1 MNALKIVWPFG
12 ASVHNRV
19 LISPENNSTW
29 SRGDLRLQQKLLGIT
44 KLPKINGMW
53 LLVMNKFI
61 AKWWVPHTFY
71 SSGGHAR
78 RNGPP
83 GLLERHGPRLSQR
96 LLFSFS
102 LPDKISVYGARKIK
116 RLVFEFK
123 TWSGGQTAKDG
134 KEEPGFRYNRSKDTL
149 DIRSLL

>member
-1 MNALKIVWPFG
+1 MNTLKIVWPFG

-19 LISPENNSTW
+19 LISPETNSTW
-29 SRGDLRLQQKLLGIT
+29 NRGDLMLQQKLLGIT

-71 SSGGHAR
+71 SSGWHAR
-78 RNGPP
+78 RNSPP
-83 GLLERHGPRLSQR
+83 GLVERHGPCLSQR

-102 LPDKISVYGARKIK
+102 LPDKSFGYVAKKIK

-123 TWSGGQTAKDG
+123 ILSAGQIAKHE
-134 KEEPGFRYNRSKDTL
+134 KEKPRFRYNRYNKIKRY
-149 DIRSLL
+149 IRN